1 MNVVASA
8 FDVRSVRES
17 CVCVWS
23 LLFQGD
29 RPRAVIWH
37 PGGSER
43 LRRLA
48 YRRDAR
54 LRKGVRQGEHVS
66 SSEN

>member
-8 FDVRSVRES
+8 FDVRSERERVVFVS
-17 CVCVWS
+17 G

-48 YRRDAR
+48 YRRTVAER
-54 LRKGVRQGEHVS
+54 RKAKRTR
-66 SSEN
+66 